1 MMFLLAVLSVACVS
15 LEVRSFSLARVPFLR
30 SSSMRMSDSYTVM
43 PAVADPKESLMK
55 NVDSYS
61 RTQLNEYVLALEKIN
76 PTSDPAKAALL
87 NGVWEIVASGF
98 GSPGI
103 IGFTAIKAIPGSVV
117 DITGAYFRQ
126 RCSPMKFC
134 F

>member
-1 MMFLLAVLSVACVS
+1 
-15 LEVRSFSLARVPFLR
+15 
-30 SSSMRMSDSYTVM
+30 
-43 PAVADPKESLMK
+43 MK

-61 RTQLNEYVLALEKIN
+61 RTQLNEYVLALEKVN

-103 IGFTAIKAIPGSVV
+103 IGFQAIKAIPGSVV
-117 DITGAYFRQ
+117 DITGANLN
-126 RCSPMKFC
+126 
-134 F
+134 